1 MAMEVTLSVNQK
13 NECLLK
19 NNGLQYHR
27 HVAILKLQ
35 MELLKMEES
44 DDTLTTAK
52 LKLGI
57 NMYVD

>member
-1 MAMEVTLSVNQK
+1 M
-13 NECLLK
+13 LK

-35 MELLKMEES
+35 MELLMIEES
-44 DDTLTTAK
+44 NDTLTTAK

-57 NMYVD
+57 SMYVD